1 MEHDPELPR
10 ELVAKV
16 AEHRKVSLFFSVA
29 MIPWSGFSGEIVIR
43 VDSDKLRYNDSFLPD
58 TIGPPA
64 DRNAR

>member
-16 AEHRKVSLFFSVA
+16 AEHGKVSLFFSVA

-43 VDSDKLRYNDSFLPD
+43 VDSE
-58 TIGPPA
+58 
-64 DRNAR
+64 